1 MLTYNQYNRLCA
13 SVARVSLAQGRPAR
27 PPAAAR
33 FIKCLEIGSWPRA
46 KSIAELIDEDILA
59 RSHNC
64 LPYSEHELV
73 KALVEVI
80 AEIGPD
86 ISRASYVTWR
96 EQRLAEVRGEER
108 IPSDALLRQR
118 LGKGGGAW
126 AAVLSNGLKR
136 ASELGIPVA
145 KEQAR

>member
-13 SVARVSLAQGRPAR
+13 SVVRVSLAQGHPAR

-33 FIKCLEIGSWPRA
+33 FIRCPGIGSWPRA
-46 KSIAELIDEDILA
+46 KYIAGLIDEDVLA

-64 LPYSEHELV
+64 LPYSEQ
-73 KALVEVI
+73 
-80 AEIGPD
+80 IGPD

-108 IPSDALLRQR
+108 VPSDALLRQR

-126 AAVLSNGLKR
+126 ATVVSNGLKR
-136 ASELGIPVA
+136 AAELGIPVA
-145 KEQAR
+145 KEQAL